1 MVNYNQVLVIHYEVG
16 ATTKII
22 LTICLET
29 LCIFVQI
36 NWIVVSRIVKLWWQL
51 KAVCQK
57 LPGEVETAVP

>member
-36 NWIVVSRIVKLWWQL
+36 N
-51 KAVCQK
+51 
-57 LPGEVETAVP
+57 